1 MPGTA
6 VIIVAAGRGHRFG
19 TEMPKQFLHV
29 QGKPLIRHAVEA
41 FLSHPG
47 INMVLP
53 VIHPDDAGIVADALK
68 GLDTLPA
75 AVGGTER
82 QDSVRNGLE
91 ALSDHQPERVL
102 VHDAARPRVTRN
114 LIDVVLAALED
125 HMGVI
130 PGVAVVDTLKRTDTN
145 GLVIDTVP
153 RNGLW
158 RAQTPQGFS
167 YPILYAAHQAA
178 AGQALTDDAAVMEAA
193 GHAVVMVPGDDNNI
207 KVTTPAD
214 LEQMERIMVDNGGYD
229 VGTANLGK
237 VSPMM
242 RIGSGYDVHRLG
254 PGDHVTLCG
263 IEIPHDQALV
273 GHSDADV
280 ALHALCDAIFGA
292 LGDGDIGSHFPP
304 SDEKW
309 RGASSDRFVEYACE
323 RMRTRGFELQ
333 NLDLTIICE
342 RPKIGPHRDAMRE
355 RIAEITGIDASCIS
369 VKATTTERL
378 GFTGRGEGI
387 AADASVLIAAGS

>member
-29 QGKPLIRHAVEA
+29 RGKPLIRHAVEA
-41 FLSHPG
+41 FLSHSG
-47 INMVLP
+47 IDMVLP
-53 VIHPDDAGIVADALK
+53 VIHPDDAGIVADALE
-68 GLDTLPA
+68 GLNTLPA
-75 AVGGTER
+75 AIGGAER
-82 QDSVRNGLE
+82 QDSVRNGLA
-91 ALSDHQPERVL
+91 ALSEHHPERVL

-114 LIDVVLAALED
+114 LIDEVLAALEEYK
-125 HMGVI
+125 GVI
-130 PGVAVVDTLKRTDTN
+130 PGVAVVDTLKRTDSE
-145 GLVIDTVP
+145 GIIVDTVP
-153 RNGLW
+153 RDGLW

-167 YPILYAAHQAA
+167 YPILYAAHQFA

-193 GHAVVMVPGDDNNI
+193 GHEVAMVPGDEVNI

-214 LEQMERIMVDNGGYD
+214 LERMEQIMMDDGGSNS
-229 VGTANLGK
+229 GTANVGMA
-237 VSPMM
+237 SPLM

-254 PGDHVTLCG
+254 PGDQVTLCG
-263 IEIPHDQALV
+263 IEIAHDQALI

-309 RGASSDRFVEYACE
+309 RGASSDRFVEYACD

-355 RIAEITGIDASCIS
+355 RVAQIAGIDVSCVS

-387 AADASVLIAAGS
+387 AAEASVLIASSS